1 MSTLGGIIKN
11 ILTGGQY
18 PLVDVRS
25 SVDGKTYRVRDL
37 PDKQQAADL
46 MAKVR
51 MRLIRIIEHFQA
63 TYPDK
68 PQVRRLMKN
77 FVAEPARMIEATPD
91 AEHTSYSVNKGETMH
106 LCLRQRRAGDE
117 SLVDENV
124 MTFVTLHEL
133 GHCMTE
139 SVGHGPDFW
148 NNFAWI
154 LKEAEAKGIYT
165 HQDFTAQPVPYCGVS
180 ITDQPKYDKS
190 QDEEF
195 ANVKTSVTE
204 SFMNNNRIG
213 KMFYN

>member
-1 MSTLGGIIKN
+1 MSGLGGIIRN

-18 PLVDVRS
+18 PLVDIRS
-25 SVDGKTYRVRDL
+25 AVDGKTYRVRDM

-46 MAKVR
+46 MAKIR
-51 MRLIRIIEHFQA
+51 MRLIRIIEHFKA

-68 PQVRRLMKN
+68 PQVQRLMKN
-77 FVAEPARMIEATPD
+77 FVAEPSRMVEATPD
-91 AEHTSYSVNKGETMH
+91 AEHTSYSVNKGEAMH

-139 SVGHGPDFW
+139 SIGHGPDFW

-154 LKEAEAKGIYT
+154 LKEAEANGIYK
-165 HQDFTAQPVPYCGVS
+165 HQNFAAQSVPYCGVS
-180 ITDQPKYDKS
+180 ITDQPSYDKS
-190 QDEEF
+190 KDEEF
-195 ANVKTSVTE
+195 ASASSEAFTNPGQIG
-204 SFMNNNRIG
+204 RI
-213 KMFYN
+213 FYK

>member
-1 MSTLGGIIKN
+1 MSGLGGFIKSM
-11 ILTGGQY
+11 ISGGQY

-25 SVDGKTYRVRDL
+25 NVDGKTYRVRDL

-46 MAKVR
+46 MAKIR
-51 MRLIRIIEHFQA
+51 KRLILIIEHFQA

-77 FVAEPARMIEATPD
+77 FIAEPARMVEATPD

-106 LCLRQRRAGDE
+106 LCLRQRRPGDE

-139 SVGHGPDFW
+139 SIGHGPDFW

-165 HQDFTAQPVPYCGVS
+165 HQNFTAQPVPYCGVS
-180 ITDQPKYDKS
+180 ITDQPSYDKS
-190 QDEEF
+190 KDEEF
-195 ANVKTSVTE
+195 AAVNSSNSTLKL
-204 SFMNNNRIG
+204 G
-213 KMFYN
+213 KLFY

>member
-1 MSTLGGIIKN
+1 MSSIGVAIKNFLGG
-11 ILTGGQY
+11 GAY
-18 PLVDVRS
+18 PMADVRS
-25 SVDGKTYRVRDL
+25 SVDGKTYRVRDM

-51 MRLIRIIEHFQA
+51 MRLIRIIEHFQQR
-63 TYPDK
+63 YPDK
-68 PQVRRLMKN
+68 PQIKRLARN
-77 FVAEPARMIEATPD
+77 FKPDPSRLIEATPE

-139 SVGHGPDFW
+139 SIGHGPDFW

-154 LKEAEAKGIYT
+154 LREAESIGIYKHT
-165 HQDFTAQPVPYCGVS
+165 DFTAHPTPYCGVS
-180 ITDQPKYDKS
+180 ITDQPTYDPHK
-190 QDEEF
+190 DEENLVGKGGQ
-195 ANVKTSVTE
+195 APGGQ
-204 SFMNNNRIG
+204 IG
-213 KMFYN
+213 GIFYK

>member
-1 MSTLGGIIKN
+1 MSTLGGIIRN

-77 FVAEPARMIEATPD
+77 FVAEPSRMVEATPD

-139 SVGHGPDFW
+139 SIGHGPDFW

-165 HQDFTAQPVPYCGVS
+165 HQDFSAQPVPYCGVS

-195 ANVKTSVTE
+195 ANAKAVTE
-204 SFMNNNRIG
+204 SFTSGGGRIG
-213 KMFYN
+213 QMFYK

>member
-1 MSTLGGIIKN
+1 MSGLGTFLKN
-11 ILTGGQY
+11 MVGSGQY
-18 PLVDVRS
+18 PLTDVRS
-25 SVDGKTYRVRDL
+25 TVDGKTYRVRDL

-51 MRLIRIIEHFQA
+51 MRLVRVIEHFQA

-68 PQVRRLMKN
+68 PQVKRLMKN
-77 FVAEPARMIEATPD
+77 FIAEPSRLIEATPE
-91 AEHTSYSVNKGETMH
+91 AEHTSYSVNKGESMH
-106 LCLRQRRAGDE
+106 LCLRQRKAGDE

-139 SVGHGPDFW
+139 SIGHGPDFW

-154 LKEAEAKGIYT
+154 LREAEAKGLYQHT
-165 HQDFTAQPVPYCGVS
+165 DFTAHPTPYCGVS
-180 ITDQPKYDKS
+180 ITDQPMYDPSK
-190 QDEEF
+190 DEENTPSIGGAAGGIF
-195 ANVKTSVTE
+195 N
-204 SFMNNNRIG
+204 IG

>member
-1 MSTLGGIIKN
+1 MSTLGGIIRN

-18 PLVDVRS
+18 PLIDVRS
-25 SVDGKTYRVRDL
+25 TVDGKVYRVRDL

-77 FVAEPARMIEATPD
+77 FVAEPSRMVEATPD

-139 SVGHGPDFW
+139 SIGHGPDFW

-195 ANVKTSVTE
+195 ANAKTTVTE
-204 SFMNNNRIG
+204 SFINGSRIG

>member
-1 MSTLGGIIKN
+1 MSTLGGIIRN

-68 PQVRRLMKN
+68 PQVSRLMKN
-77 FVAEPARMIEATPD
+77 FVAEPSRMVEATPD

-139 SVGHGPDFW
+139 SIGHGPDFW

-165 HQDFTAQPVPYCGVS
+165 HQDFSAQPVPYCGVS

-195 ANVKTSVTE
+195 ANAKAVTE
-204 SFMNNNRIG
+204 SFTNGSGRIG
-213 KMFYN
+213 KLFYN

>member
-1 MSTLGGIIKN
+1 MSTLGGIIRN

-18 PLVDVRS
+18 PLVDIRS
-25 SVDGKTYRVRDL
+25 SVDGKTYRVRDM

-46 MAKVR
+46 MAKIR

-77 FVAEPARMIEATPD
+77 FVAEPSRMVEATPD

-139 SVGHGPDFW
+139 SIGHGPDFW

-165 HQDFTAQPVPYCGVS
+165 HQNFAAQPVPYCGVS
-180 ITDQPKYDKS
+180 ITDQPSYDKS
-190 QDEEF
+190 KDEEF
-195 ANVKTSVTE
+195 ANASQQEGFHNMSV
-204 SFMNNNRIG
+204 G
-213 KMFYN
+213 KIYYK

>member
-1 MSTLGGIIKN
+1 MSGLGGFLKN
-11 ILTGGQY
+11 ILSNGQY

-37 PDKQQAADL
+37 PDKQEAANL

-51 MRLIRIIEHFQA
+51 MRLIRIIEHFQK

-77 FVAEPARMIEATPD
+77 FIAEPARMVEATPD
-91 AEHTSYSVNKGETMH
+91 AEHTSYSVNKGEAMH
-106 LCLRQRRAGDE
+106 LCLRQRKPGDE

-139 SVGHGPDFW
+139 SIGHGPDFW

-154 LKEAEAKGIYT
+154 LKEAEANGIYK
-165 HQDFTAQPVPYCGVS
+165 HQDFTAHPVPYCGVS
-180 ITDQPKYDKS
+180 ITDQPTYDKS
-190 QDEEF
+190 KDEEF
-195 ANVKTSVTE
+195 ASTATSGNG
-204 SFMNNNRIG
+204 SGGFNLGQIFP
-213 KMFYN
+213 K

>member
-1 MSTLGGIIKN
+1 MSTLGGIIRN

-18 PLVDVRS
+18 PIVDVRS

-51 MRLIRIIEHFQA
+51 MRLIKIIEHFQT

-77 FVAEPARMIEATPD
+77 FVAEPSRMVEATPD

-139 SVGHGPDFW
+139 SIGHGPDFW

-154 LKEAEAKGIYT
+154 LKEAEAKSIYT
-165 HQDFTAQPVPYCGVS
+165 HQDFVAQPVPYCGVS

-195 ANVKTSVTE
+195 ANAKAVTE
-204 SFMNNNRIG
+204 SFTNGGARIG
-213 KMFYN
+213 KLFYN

>member
-1 MSTLGGIIKN
+1 MSTLGGIIRN

-51 MRLIRIIEHFQA
+51 MRLIRIIEHFQT

-77 FVAEPARMIEATPD
+77 FVAEPSRMVEATPD

-139 SVGHGPDFW
+139 SIGHGPDFW

-165 HQDFTAQPVPYCGVS
+165 YQDFAAQPVPYCGVS

-195 ANVKTSVTE
+195 ANAKAGTE
-204 SFMNNNRIG
+204 SFTNGNGRVG
-213 KMFYN
+213 KLFYN

>member
-1 MSTLGGIIKN
+1 MSG
-11 ILTGGQY
+11 LTSYLKGVLSGGQY
-18 PLVDVRS
+18 PLTDVRS
-25 SVDGKTYRVRDL
+25 NIDGKTYRVRDL

-51 MRLIRIIEHFQA
+51 MRLVRLIEHFQT

-68 PQVRRLMKN
+68 PQIRRLSKN
-77 FVAEPARMIEATPD
+77 FIAEPSRLVEATPE

-106 LCLRQRRAGDE
+106 LCLRQRKGGDE

-139 SVGHGPDFW
+139 TIGHGPDFW

-154 LKEAEAKGIYT
+154 LREAEAKGLYQHT
-165 HQDFTAQPVPYCGVS
+165 DFTAHPVPYCGVS
-180 ITDQPKYDKS
+180 ITDQPTYDPTK
-190 QDEEF
+190 DEEHSP
-195 ANVKTSVTE
+195 AAGRSSGLNL
-204 SFMNNNRIG
+204 G
-213 KMFYN
+213 KIFYS

>member
-1 MSTLGGIIKN
+1 MSTLGGIIRN

-77 FVAEPARMIEATPD
+77 FVAEPSRMVEATPD

-139 SVGHGPDFW
+139 SIGHGPDFW

-165 HQDFTAQPVPYCGVS
+165 HQDFAAQPVPYCGVS

-195 ANVKTSVTE
+195 ANAKAVTE
-204 SFMNNNRIG
+204 SFTNGGGRIG
-213 KMFYN
+213 QMFYK

>member
-1 MSTLGGIIKN
+1 MSTLGGIIRN

-77 FVAEPARMIEATPD
+77 FVAEPSRMVEATPD

-139 SVGHGPDFW
+139 SIGHGPDFW

-165 HQDFTAQPVPYCGVS
+165 HQDFAAQPVPYCGVS

-195 ANVKTSVTE
+195 ANAKAVTE
-204 SFMNNNRIG
+204 SFTSGGGRIG
-213 KMFYN
+213 QMFYK

>member
-1 MSTLGGIIKN
+1 MSGFGSFLKGIVGG
-11 ILTGGQY
+11 GEY

-25 SVDGKTYRVRDL
+25 NVDGKTYRVRDL

-46 MAKVR
+46 MAKLR
-51 MRLIRIIEHFQA
+51 NRLIRIIEHFQA

-77 FVAEPARMIEATPD
+77 FIAEPSRLVEATPE

-106 LCLRQRRAGDE
+106 LCLRQRKAGDE
-117 SLVDENV
+117 SLVDENT

-139 SVGHGPDFW
+139 SIGHGPDFW

-154 LKEAEAKGIYT
+154 LREAEAKGIYKHT
-165 HQDFTAQPVPYCGVS
+165 DFTAHPVPYCGVT
-180 ITDQPKYDKS
+180 ITDQPTYDANK
-190 QDEEF
+190 DEEH
-195 ANVKTSVTE
+195 APVSGRNSGL
-204 SFMNNNRIG
+204 NLG
-213 KMFYN
+213 KLFYK

>member
-1 MSTLGGIIKN
+1 MSNLGGIIRN

-25 SVDGKTYRVRDL
+25 SIDSKTYRVRDL

-51 MRLIRIIEHFQA
+51 MRLIRTIEHFQA

-77 FVAEPARMIEATPD
+77 FVAEPSRMVEATPD
-91 AEHTSYSVNKGETMH
+91 AEHTSYSVNKGEAMH

-139 SVGHGPDFW
+139 SIGHGPDFW

-165 HQDFTAQPVPYCGVS
+165 HQNFAAQPVPYCGVS
-180 ITDQPKYDKS
+180 ITDQPSYDKS
-190 QDEEF
+190 KDEEF
-195 ANVKTSVTE
+195 ANVSQQEGFRNMSV
-204 SFMNNNRIG
+204 G
-213 KMFYN
+213 KLYYN